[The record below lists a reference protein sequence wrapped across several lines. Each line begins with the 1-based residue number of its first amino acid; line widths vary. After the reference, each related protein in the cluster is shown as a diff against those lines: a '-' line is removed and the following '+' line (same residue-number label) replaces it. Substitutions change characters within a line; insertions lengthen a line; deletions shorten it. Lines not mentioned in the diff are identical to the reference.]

1 MRLQPLM
8 RLSTPA
14 AALLVIIAV
23 TGSARADGGPPA
35 DAPRANGAPPADS
48 ARADILFQE
57 GKRLL
62 EQSSFS
68 AACARL
74 AMSDALDPTISTLGL
89 LAACHE
95 QQGRTATAWLEYRA
109 TQKRAEA
116 AGDNR
121 ADFARQRADALEPG
135 LPRLLIHF
143 EKPSPGVQV
152 LRNLEAV
159 PADRM
164 GVDVTVDPGAYEIL
178 AQAPNKEPY
187 RITVTAREGARVEVV
202 IPELL
207 PIGSAPRAAR
217 PVEAPPA
224 VPPRAPLPA
233 TAPPAT
239 PPPANPF
246 LPAAAVLGAV
256 GLSGLG
262 FGVAFGIAATNKNLE
277 STTLHETCSSASAC
291 AAGAELR
298 HSAFTSA
305 TISTVGF
312 SVGVASLGAGALL
325 LLLPSG
331 KSRPLSPGSGGAPG
345 SAATVARTVRL
356 TPLAGAA
363 VGGALLSGR
372 F

>member
-1 MRLQPLM
+1 MRF
-8 RLSTPA
+8 STPA
-14 AALLVIIAV
+14 AALFVIVAV
-23 TGSARADGGPPA
+23 TGSARADGAPPA
-35 DAPRANGAPPADS
+35 EVPRADGAPPADA
-48 ARADILFQE
+48 ARAEVLFQE
-57 GKRLL
+57 GKKLL

-68 AACARL
+68 AACTRL
-74 AMSDALDPTISTLGL
+74 ALSDALDPTISTLGL

-95 QQGRTATAWLEYRA
+95 QQGRTATAWQEYRT

-116 AGDNR
+116 AGDSR
-121 ADFARQRADALEPG
+121 ADFARQRAAALEPG
-135 LPRLLIHF
+135 LPRLLIRF

-159 PADRM
+159 AADRI
-164 GVDVTVDPGAYEIL
+164 GVDVPVDPGAYEIL
-178 AQAPNKEPY
+178 AQAPNKDPY
-187 RITVTAREGARVEVV
+187 RVTVTAKEGAHIDVV

-207 PIGSAPRAAR
+207 PVGSAPRAAR
-217 PVEAPPA
+217 PVDAPPA
-224 VPPRAPLPA
+224 APPRAALPA

-239 PPPANPF
+239 PPSNPL

-256 GLSGLG
+256 GLTGLG
-262 FGVAFGIAATNKNLE
+262 VGIAFGVAATNKNLQ

-298 HSAFTSA
+298 DSAFTSA

-312 SVGVASLGAGALL
+312 GLGVASLGAGALL

-331 KSRPLSPGSGGAPG
+331 KSRPQSPGSGGAPG
-345 SAATVARTVRL
+345 GGATVARTVRL
-356 TPLAGAA
+356 APLAGAA

>member
-1 MRLQPLM
+1 MRF
-8 RLSTPA
+8 STSA
-14 AALLVIIAV
+14 AALLLVVAV
-23 TGSARADGGPPA
+23 TGSARADGAPPA
-35 DAPRANGAPPADS
+35 DAAHANGPPPADA
-48 ARADILFQE
+48 ARAETLFQE
-57 GKRLL
+57 GKKLL
-62 EQSSFS
+62 EQSSFD
-68 AACARL
+68 AACTRL
-74 AMSDALDPTISTLGL
+74 ALSDALDPTISTLGL

-95 QQGRTATAWLEYRA
+95 QQGRTATAWQEYRA

-116 AGDNR
+116 VGDSR
-121 ADFARQRADALEPG
+121 ADFARQRAAALEPG

-159 PADRM
+159 TVDKI
-164 GVDVTVDPGAYEIL
+164 GVDVPVDPGAYEII
-178 AQAPNKEPY
+178 AQAPNRDPY
-187 RITVTAREGARVEVV
+187 RVTVTAKEGARVDVA

-207 PIGSAPRAAR
+207 PAGSAPRAAR

-224 VPPRAPLPA
+224 APPRAALVA

-239 PPPANPF
+239 PPPANPR
-246 LPAAAVLGAV
+246 LPAVAVLGAAGV
-256 GLSGLG
+256 IGLG
-262 FGVAFGIAATNKNLE
+262 VGVVFGIAATNKNLE

-298 HSAFTSA
+298 DSAFTSA

-312 SVGVASLGAGALL
+312 GVGVASLGAGALL

-331 KSRPLSPGSGGAPG
+331 KSTPPSPGSGGAPSTG
-345 SAATVARTVRL
+345 ATVARTVRL
-356 TPLAGAA
+356 TPLAGAEG
-363 VGGALLSGR
+363 GGALLSGR